1 MRSLLTKGNKKKI
14 SIIYG
19 TYKWMMFVVFF
30 FIQSSCTPS
39 LLKSPEELVFKPLEA
54 TFPQIEP
61 VRLENGIVVYLLED
75 HELPLFNL
83 FALIRTGSIYEPDDK
98 LGLAELTGV
107 VMRTGGTRSM
117 SGDKI
122 NEQLEFI
129 AGSLETSIGRDVGTA
144 SLSVLKKDIDL
155 GLRIFADVLM
165 HPIFAQDKFDLAK
178 KKKEEVI
185 RRRNDNPQDIAFREF
200 RRLVFHNNPRGRIE
214 TLKTIAR
221 IKREDLVN
229 FHRKYF
235 HPSNIIIGISG
246 DFEREEIITK
256 IEELFKEWSAE
267 EITFPNVVPPE
278 EIRRKSVNYVYKDLP
293 QSTIAMGHLA
303 VSKAHPDFF
312 PFTVLNFILG
322 GGGFNSRLISEIRS
336 NRGLAYSVGSFYR
349 AEVDYGI
356 FGTYCFT
363 KSDSTAECIN
373 LILEMIGKVQK
384 EGISQKELEWA
395 KSSVIN
401 NFIFE
406 FTSSAQIVSKEI
418 AIAYDKLPKEF
429 LETYRERIAAVTLD
443 DVNRVAEKYLYP
455 DDMILM
461 VVGDNKSFD
470 KPLSEFGKV
479 TVIPLEKIL

>member
-1 MRSLLTKGNKKKI
+1 MRRLLNKGNKKKI
-14 SIIYG
+14 SVIYG
-19 TYKWMMFVVFF
+19 TYKWMIFVVFF

-61 VRLENGIVVYLLED
+61 VRLENGMVVYLLED

-122 NEQLEFI
+122 NEQLECI
-129 AGSLETSIGRDVGTA
+129 AGSIETSIGREVGTA

-155 GLRIFADVLM
+155 GLRIFADVVM
-165 HPIFAQDKFDLAK
+165 YPIFAQDKFDLAK

-185 RRRNDNPQDIAFREF
+185 RRRNDNPRGIAFRELG
-200 RRLVFHNNPRGRIE
+200 RLVFHNNPRGRIA
-214 TLKTIAR
+214 TLKTIAH
-221 IKREDLVN
+221 IKREDLVD

-235 HPSNIIIGISG
+235 HPSNIIVGISG
-246 DFEREEIITK
+246 DFKREEIITK

-267 EITFPNVVPPE
+267 EITFPSVVPPE
-278 EIRRKSVNYVYKDLP
+278 ELQGKSVNYAYKDLP

-303 VSKAHPDFF
+303 VSKTHPDFF
-312 PFTVLNFILG
+312 PFRVLNFILG

-384 EGISQKELEWA
+384 EGVSQKELEWA
-395 KSSVIN
+395 KSSIIN

-406 FTSSAQIVSKEI
+406 FTSSAQIVSKKI
-418 AIAYDKLPKEF
+418 AIAYDKLPKGF
-429 LETYRERIAAVTLD
+429 LEAYRERIAAVTVD
-443 DVNRVAEKYLYP
+443 EVNRVAEKYLHP
-455 DDMILM
+455 DDIILM
-461 VVGDNKSFD
+461 VVGNSKNFD

-479 TVIPLEKIL
+479 TVIPLEGTL